1 MSLDASPGRD
11 TDALRAGIAAR
22 FERLPLSRWHVTV
35 RIVIGVV
42 TFFEAF
48 DQLLIAYAMPELR
61 QEWHL
66 TDGDATAVLTIGS
79 LGMLIGA
86 LFSGR
91 MADRIGRVKIIAIC
105 IGVSG
110 LASLA
115 LAASPSA
122 SPFMLLRFVQGLA
135 IGGEVPVAA
144 TFISE
149 ITRSFK
155 RGRFV
160 LLYELVFPA
169 GLTLG
174 ALAAAWIVPALGW
187 RWMYVVAAVP
197 GLLCVLV
204 QRTVPESP
212 RWLADRGRLREAAA
226 TMDLIEAKV
235 VAATG
240 APLPPVP
247 ALTGTPDPA
256 RTATPEPAAAPTTAT
271 GTPEPAARPASTTT
285 GAPEP
290 GAAPTSTATGTPGPG
305 GAGVSTSAS
314 PPGRS
319 ARSGRATDPTTPAT
333 PAEAAATG
341 VKGLF
346 TGRYRRRTLVIGT
359 LWFTG
364 YFVNYGI
371 TSWLPTIYGKQ
382 YGLSLSDSLLYSTVT
397 SVAGFLGC
405 LLVALTVDVIGR
417 RKVFAVFLGGAA
429 ALLIVLAALGARTP
443 VQVLVWT
450 SLAAVCFFGSNICLY
465 LYTPELYPTRM
476 RALGCSVGG
485 ALNRLGVI
493 LGPVLVGAIYAG
505 GGEVSA
511 VFLTLGGVALVG
523 ALAAAFFA
531 EETTDQP
538 LEKISP

>member
-11 TDALRAGIAAR
+11 TDAIRAGIAAR

-66 TDGDATAVLTIGS
+66 TDGDATAVLTVGS

-115 LAASPSA
+115 LAASPSP

-197 GLLCVLV
+197 GLLCILV

-212 RWLADRGRLREAAA
+212 RWLADRGRMREAEA

-240 APLPPVP
+240 APLPPV
-247 ALTGTPDPA
+247 AAAGTASTSGTPDGDSTGAHATA
-256 RTATPEPAAAPTTAT
+256 RTA
-271 GTPEPAARPASTTT
+271 S
-285 GAPEP
+285 
-290 GAAPTSTATGTPGPG
+290 
-305 GAGVSTSAS
+305 
-314 PPGRS
+314 
-319 ARSGRATDPTTPAT
+319 PAT

-346 TGRYRRRTLVIGT
+346 TGRYRRRTLVIGA

-382 YGLSLSDSLLYSTVT
+382 YGLSLSDALLYSTVT
-397 SVAGFLGC
+397 SVAGFFGC

-417 RKVFAVFLGGAA
+417 RKVFALFLGGAA
-429 ALLIVLAALGARTP
+429 ALLIVLGVLGARTP

-505 GGEVSA
+505 GGQVSA

-531 EETTDQP
+531 EETTNRP
-538 LEKISP
+538 LEEVSP